1 MEEMRPDPGHLD
13 SIADLYRP
21 GGGEGS
27 DPLLSAL
34 EIWDHDEY
42 RPLKLTDPE
51 LYRLICMQLG
61 FEADILLGSGT
72 VKVGQGS
79 RFIELTWNGDD
90 EDLVDLVLQSAG
102 LIADR

>member
-1 MEEMRPDPGHLD
+1 MEERQPGPDHLD
-13 SIADLYRP
+13 SIKDLYRP
-21 GGGEGS
+21 DASQVS

-34 EIWDHDEY
+34 KIWDHDEY

-61 FEADILLGSGT
+61 FEADVLLGNGT
-72 VKVGQGS
+72 VKLGQRG
-79 RFIELTWNGDD
+79 RLIELTWNGDD

-102 LIADR
+102 LIADP

>member
-1 MEEMRPDPGHLD
+1 MEERQPDPDHLD
-13 SIADLYRP
+13 SIADLYLP
-21 GGGEGS
+21 GTGEPS

-34 EIWDHDEY
+34 EIWDHEEY

-51 LYRLICMQLG
+51 LYRLICGQLG
-61 FEADILLGSGT
+61 FEADILLGKGT
-72 VKVGQGS
+72 VKLGRRR

-102 LIADR
+102 LIADP

>member
-1 MEEMRPDPGHLD
+1 MEERRPSSDHLD
-13 SIADLYRP
+13 LIADLYRP
-21 GGGEGS
+21 GAGEAS

-61 FEADILLGSGT
+61 FEAEILLGNGT
-72 VKVGQGS
+72 VKLGRRGH
-79 RFIELTWNGDD
+79 FIEVTWNDDD

-102 LIADR
+102 LIVDP

>member
-1 MEEMRPDPGHLD
+1 MEERRPSSDHLD
-13 SIADLYRP
+13 LIADLYRP
-21 GGGEGS
+21 GAGEAS

-61 FEADILLGSGT
+61 FEAEILLVTGRSSWAGGAILSTSPGT
-72 VKVGQGS
+72 ATM
-79 RFIELTWNGDD
+79 RTWSTWCFRARD
-90 EDLVDLVLQSAG
+90 
-102 LIADR
+102 

>member
-1 MEEMRPDPGHLD
+1 MEERRPGSDHLD
-13 SIADLYRP
+13 LITDLYRP
-21 GGGEGS
+21 GAGEAS

-61 FEADILLGSGT
+61 FEAEILLGNGT
-72 VKVGQGS
+72 VKLGRRGH
-79 RFIELTWNGDD
+79 FIEVTWNGDD

-102 LIADR
+102 LIADP